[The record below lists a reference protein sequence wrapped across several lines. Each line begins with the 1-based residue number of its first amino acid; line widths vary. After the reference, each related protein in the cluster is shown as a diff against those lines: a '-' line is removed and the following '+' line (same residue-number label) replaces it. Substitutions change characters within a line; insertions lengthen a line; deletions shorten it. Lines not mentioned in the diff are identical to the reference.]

1 MKRKLSRG
9 DIQQLHA
16 LGAMKDKGIL
26 NQDEFA
32 AQKGLLLE
40 CAENPAKPGRPLI
53 WLAGAAAVLVLIAA
67 AFGSAYGGSAA
78 HEVGK
83 AALSSQH

>member
-16 LGAMKDKGIL
+16 LGAMKDGGIL
-26 NQDEFA
+26 NQEEFA

-40 CAENPAKPGRPLI
+40 QENRPAKSGNPLTWI
-53 WLAGAAAVLVLIAA
+53 GGAAAILVLVAA
-67 AFGSAYGGSAA
+67 AFGSAYGGSTA

-83 AALSSQH
+83 TTLSANR

>member
-16 LGAMKDKGIL
+16 LGAMKERGIL
-26 NQDEFA
+26 SQDEFA

-40 CAENPAKPGRPLI
+40 RENDASKPGHPLF
-53 WLAGAAAVLVLIAA
+53 WVGGAAAVLVLIAA

-83 AALSSQH
+83 APLSIHR